1 MCILYLTILFYSMKK
16 IYDRISAGGLVYK
29 KIDNILYFVLC
40 YKKKTN
46 RWHLPKGTQE
56 LNESI
61 YNTAI
66 REVEEETGL
75 EVKMKTFLSDIFY
88 KFTDTQNNTLNK
100 KVTFYIMEAIGGCF
114 EKHDKEFDKII
125 WADSNEAIK
134 LLNYTNEKELVT
146 KATLLV

>member
-1 MCILYLTILFYSMKK
+1 MKK

-29 KIDNILYFVLC
+29 KINNIIYFVLC

-75 EVKMKTFLSDIFY
+75 EVKIKTFLSDIYY
-88 KFTDTQNNTLNK
+88 KFTDTRNNILNK

>member
-1 MCILYLTILFYSMKK
+1 MKK

-29 KIDNILYFVLC
+29 KINNIIYFVLC
-40 YKKKTN
+40 YKKKTK

-61 YNTAI
+61 CNTAI

-75 EVKMKTFLSDIFY
+75 EVKIKMFLSDIYY
-88 KFTDTQNNTLNK
+88 KFTDTQKNQLNK
-100 KVTFYIMEAIGGCF
+100 KVTFYIMEVIGGCF

-125 WADSNEAIK
+125 WADSNKAIK
-134 LLNYTNEKELVT
+134 LLNYNNEKKLVT

>member
-1 MCILYLTILFYSMKK
+1 MKK

-29 KIDNILYFVLC
+29 KTNNIIYFVLC
-40 YKKKTN
+40 YKKKTK

-61 YNTAI
+61 CNTAI

-75 EVKMKTFLSDIFY
+75 EVKIKMVLSDIYF
-88 KFTDTQNNTLNK
+88 KFTDTQKNQLNK
-100 KVTFYIMEAIGGCF
+100 KVTFYIMEVIGGCF
-114 EKHDKEFDKII
+114 AKHDKEFDKII
-125 WADSNEAIK
+125 WADSNKAIK
-134 LLNYTNEKELVT
+134 LLNYNNEKKLVT

>member
-75 EVKMKTFLSDIFY
+75 EVKIKTFLSDIYY

-100 KVTFYIMEAIGGCF
+100 KVTFYIMEVIGGCF

-125 WADSNEAIK
+125 LADSNEAIK

>member
-1 MCILYLTILFYSMKK
+1 MKK

-29 KIDNILYFVLC
+29 KIDNIIYFVLC

-66 REVEEETGL
+66 REVAEETGL

-88 KFTDTQNNTLNK
+88 KFTDTHNNTLNK

>member
-1 MCILYLTILFYSMKK
+1 MKK

-29 KIDNILYFVLC
+29 KINNIIYFVLC

-75 EVKMKTFLSDIFY
+75 EVKMKTFLSHIYY
-88 KFTDTQNNTLNK
+88 KFTDTQKNQLNK
-100 KVTFYIMEAIGGCF
+100 KVTFYIMEVIGRCF
-114 EKHDKEFDKII
+114 AKHDKEFDKII

>member
-1 MCILYLTILFYSMKK
+1 MKK

-29 KIDNILYFVLC
+29 KINNIIYFVLC
-40 YKKKTN
+40 YKTKTN

-61 YNTAI
+61 CNTAL
-66 REVEEETGL
+66 REVNEETGL
-75 EVKMKTFLSDIFY
+75 EVKIKIFLSDIYY
-88 KFTDTQNNTLNK
+88 KFTDNYNNKLNK
-100 KVTFYIMEAIGGCF
+100 KVTFYIMEAIGGDF

-134 LLNYTNEKELVT
+134 LLKYTNEKELVT

>member
-1 MCILYLTILFYSMKK
+1 MCILYLTILFYNMKK

-29 KIDNILYFVLC
+29 KIDNIIYFVLC

-66 REVEEETGL
+66 REVAEETGL

>member
-1 MCILYLTILFYSMKK
+1 MKK

-29 KIDNILYFVLC
+29 KIDNIIYFVLC

-66 REVEEETGL
+66 REVAEETGL

>member
-1 MCILYLTILFYSMKK
+1 MKK

-29 KIDNILYFVLC
+29 KINNIIYFVLC

-75 EVKMKTFLSDIFY
+75 EVKMKTFLSDIYY
-88 KFTDTQNNTLNK
+88 KFTDTRNNTLNK

>member
-1 MCILYLTILFYSMKK
+1 MKK

-29 KIDNILYFVLC
+29 KINNIIYFVLC

-75 EVKMKTFLSDIFY
+75 KVKMKMFLSDIYY
-88 KFTDTQNNTLNK
+88 KFTDTNNNTLNK
-100 KVTFYIMEAIGGCF
+100 KVTFYIMEAMGGCF

-125 WADSNEAIK
+125 WADFNEAIK

>member
-1 MCILYLTILFYSMKK
+1 MKK

-29 KIDNILYFVLC
+29 KTNNIIYFVLC
-40 YKKKTN
+40 YKKKTK

-61 YNTAI
+61 CNTAI

-75 EVKMKTFLSDIFY
+75 EVKIKMFLSDIYY
-88 KFTDTQNNTLNK
+88 KFTDTQKNQLNK
-100 KVTFYIMEAIGGCF
+100 KVTFYIMEVIGGCF
-114 EKHDKEFDKII
+114 AKHDKEFDKII

-134 LLNYTNEKELVT
+134 LLNYNNEKKLVT
-146 KATLLV
+146 KATLLVSKHEQ